1 MVTRSTVF
9 AGLAAAALAVMC
21 GPTCADTTPLA
32 AANLAPVTGGLSLV
46 PERWRYRPA
55 PAALPA
61 DFVPFSAP
69 EPVSTLDYRTE
80 LLETDYVAD
89 RGSFINTVRARRGLP
104 FLTLWEGAGRCLF
117 FGINDRGRAG
127 FNFVKLRRAK
137 RVTDVSADSRVGA
150 LYAELTGER
159 RATFPEPPKLFPH

>member
-9 AGLAAAALAVMC
+9 AGLAAAALVVVC
-21 GPTCADTTPLA
+21 GPTCADTIAPPA
-32 AANLAPVTGGLSLV
+32 SNLAPVTGGLSLV

-55 PAALPA
+55 PPALPVESA
-61 DFVPFSAP
+61 PFSAP
-69 EPVSTLDYRTE
+69 EFASTLDYRTE
-80 LLETDYVAD
+80 LLEADYVAD
-89 RGSFINTVRARRGLP
+89 RSSFINTVRARRGLP

-127 FNFVKLRRAK
+127 FNFVKLRRANS
-137 RVTDVSADSRVGA
+137 RSDVKNDISVNT

>member
-1 MVTRSTVF
+1 ML
-9 AGLAAAALAVMC
+9 AGLAAAALAIVC
-21 GPTCADTTPLA
+21 RPSCADDSTPVTASLP
-32 AANLAPVTGGLSLV
+32 PVTGGLSLV
-46 PERWRYRPA
+46 PERWRYRSASP
-55 PAALPA
+55 ALP
-61 DFVPFSAP
+61 VESLPFPGP
-69 EPVSTLDYRTE
+69 EPVRTLDYRTE
-80 LLETDYVAD
+80 LLDADYVAD

-137 RVTDVSADSRVGA
+137 RTTDTDADSGVGT
-150 LYAELTGER
+150 LYAELTGQR

>member
-1 MVTRSTVF
+1 MPST
-9 AGLAAAALAVMC
+9 G
-21 GPTCADTTPLA
+21 
-32 AANLAPVTGGLSLV
+32 
-46 PERWRYRPA
+46 
-55 PAALPA
+55 
-61 DFVPFSAP
+61 P
-69 EPVSTLDYRTE
+69 EPVRTLDYRSE
-80 LLETDYVAD
+80 LLEADYVAD
-89 RGSFINTVRARRGLP
+89 RGSLINTVRARRGLP

-137 RVTDVSADSRVGA
+137 RASDIDTDNSVST

>member
-1 MVTRSTVF
+1 MVTRNTVF
-9 AGLAAAALAVMC
+9 AGLIAAALAMVC
-21 GPTCADTTPLA
+21 GPTCADATAPA
-32 AANLAPVTGGLSLV
+32 ASNLAPVTGGLSLV
-46 PERWRYRPA
+46 PERWQYRPA
-55 PAALPA
+55 PPALPVESA
-61 DFVPFSAP
+61 PFSAP
-69 EPVSTLDYRTE
+69 EPASTLDYRTE
-80 LLETDYVAD
+80 LLEADYVAD

-137 RVTDVSADSRVGA
+137 RPTDVDTDSSVGA
-150 LYAELTGER
+150 LYAGLTGER

>member
-1 MVTRSTVF
+1 MITRSTVF
-9 AGLAAAALAVMC
+9 AGLAAALAIVC
-21 GPTCADTTPLA
+21 GPTHADATAAA

-55 PAALPA
+55 PPTLPA
-61 DFVPFSAP
+61 EFPLYSAP
-69 EPVSTLDYRTE
+69 EPVRALDYRAE
-80 LLETDYVAD
+80 LLEADYVAD

-104 FLTLWEGAGRCLF
+104 FLTLWEDAGRCLF

-137 RVTDVSADSRVGA
+137 RPTDIDADNGVGA

>member
-1 MVTRSTVF
+1 MVTRSSVL
-9 AGLAAAALAVMC
+9 AGLAAAALAVVC
-21 GPTCADTTPLA
+21 GPTCADTTSPA

-55 PAALPA
+55 PPALP
-61 DFVPFSAP
+61 VESMPSTGP
-69 EPVSTLDYRTE
+69 EPVRTLDYRSE
-80 LLETDYVAD
+80 LLEADYVAD
-89 RGSFINTVRARRGLP
+89 RGSLINTVRARRGLP

-137 RVTDVSADSRVGA
+137 RASDIDTDNSVST